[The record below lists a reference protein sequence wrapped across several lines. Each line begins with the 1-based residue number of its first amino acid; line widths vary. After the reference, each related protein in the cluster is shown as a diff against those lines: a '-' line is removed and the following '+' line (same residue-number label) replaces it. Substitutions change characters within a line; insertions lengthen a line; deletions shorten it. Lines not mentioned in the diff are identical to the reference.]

1 MVTDNTTLHFKSH
14 SDCIKYLERVRWQG
28 VPTCPYCHV
37 QKSTLMKDGRH
48 HCNGCGVAYSVT
60 VNTVFHRSRLPLP
73 KWFQAIRLII
83 VSHGNI
89 SARELAK
96 RVRINRNTAW
106 QITTKIHDAMVNT
119 DERQLL
125 LGIVEIQEREHEKR

>member
-1 MVTDNTTLHFKSH
+1 
-14 SDCIKYLERVRWQG
+14 
-28 VPTCPYCHV
+28 
-37 QKSTLMKDGRH
+37 MKDGRH

-60 VNTVFHRSRLPLP
+60 VKTIFHHSRLPLQ
-73 KWFQAIRLII
+73 KWFLAIRLII

-96 RVRINRNTAW
+96 CVKINRNTAW
-106 QITTKIHDAMVNT
+106 KVANKVHNAMTKT

-125 LGIVEIQEREHEKR
+125 LGIVEIQE